1 MWKCFDLFVVKD
13 RVGFDVSG
21 VMIDLLVDCLDVLS
35 VNDVDFVEIED
46 IFWLKIVVVVW
57 DVIKNDK

>member
-1 MWKCFDLFVVKD
+1 MRKCFDLFVVKD

-21 VMIDLLVDCLDVLS
+21 EMIDILVDCLDILS
-35 VNDVDFVEIED
+35 VNDVGFVEIED